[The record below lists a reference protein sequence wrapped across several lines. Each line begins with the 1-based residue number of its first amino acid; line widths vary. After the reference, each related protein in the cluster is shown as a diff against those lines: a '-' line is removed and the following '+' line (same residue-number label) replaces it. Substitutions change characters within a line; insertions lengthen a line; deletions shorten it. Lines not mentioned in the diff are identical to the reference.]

1 MIIYKST
8 NKVNGKIYIGQTT
21 NSLETRIKNH
31 IKESKKDNVRRPFLK
46 AIKKY
51 GVENFLFEIVDHADN
66 LDELNEKEIN
76 CISEYNS
83 IAPNGYNITGG
94 GQGKKLKTT
103 KEFKKTISEG
113 LKNSEKWQKIKN
125 SKEYVDK
132 IKEKFI
138 YSAKGKKFTKEHK
151 NKIWEGNK
159 ERILKYNKST
169 SKKWIIVDI
178 NNNIERIT
186 GKEEYFKNLGMDS
199 GNMSRMAN
207 KLNKN
212 KVIKRYNG
220 YYCFIDNGELDIEII
235 NIVNNLDNI
244 FNSTIIIYNK
254 KTTELKI
261 IKKIDLYSFCNKNNL
276 DYSSFLKMTKGKL
289 KSHKGWAMN
298 I

>member
-113 LKNSEKWQKIKN
+113 LKNSEKWQKILNSDEYKN
-125 SKEYVDK
+125 K
-132 IKEKFI
+132 IKNNFI
-138 YSAKGKKFTKEHK
+138 GFNKGKKFTKEHK
-151 NKIWEGNK
+151 DKIWEGNK

-220 YYCFIDNGELDIEII
+220 YYCFINNGESDETILNNVIE
-235 NIVNNLDNI
+235 LDNI
-244 FNSTIIIYNK
+244 YKTEFNIYNK
-254 KTTELKI
+254 ITRETKI
-261 IKKIDLYSFCNKNNL
+261 IKKDEIYSFCVRESY
-276 DYSSFLKMTKGKL
+276 DYSSFLRMVKGNFKSYKNWCL
-289 KSHKGWAMN
+289 K
-298 I
+298 